1 MVNLIH
7 TTLEETSNGT
17 IAHITVDNQ
26 RKANTLNSAA
36 IGEFNATL
44 SQLDANPDIALVILT
59 GAGEKVFIGG
69 ADIKEMSTL
78 NTESARTFITNL
90 HHVCHKI
97 RYLHAPVIA
106 RVNGL
111 ALGAGMEIAAACDMV
126 VACPHAAFAM
136 PEVRV
141 GIPSV
146 IDAAL
151 LPKILGVG
159 LARDLVMTGRMLSA
173 EEAHVAGFV
182 QRLAKATSLD
192 DEIQIVIDEILAGG
206 RHAVALQKQLCNDWE
221 NNPLASSIQIGI
233 ETFAHSYD
241 TTEPKTMME
250 NFINRDRNI

>member
-1 MVNLIH
+1 MVNLIQ
-7 TTLEETSNGT
+7 TAIEETPNGAIARIT
-17 IAHITVDNQ
+17 INNQ
-26 RKANTLNSAA
+26 QKANTLNSAA
-36 IGEFNATL
+36 IDDLNKTL
-44 SQLDANPDIALVILT
+44 SQLDKNADIALVILT
-59 GAGEKVFIGG
+59 GAGEKVFVGG

-78 NTESARTFITNL
+78 NTETARTFITNL
-90 HHVCHKI
+90 HHACHKI

-126 VACPHAAFAM
+126 VASQHAAFAM

-151 LPKILGVG
+151 LPRILGVG

-173 EEAHVAGFV
+173 ADAHVAGLV
-182 QRLAKATSLD
+182 QRLAEENALD
-192 DEIQIVIDEILAGG
+192 DAVQIVIDEILAGG
-206 RHAVALQKQLCNDWE
+206 RQAISLQKQLCNDWE

-241 TTEPKTMME
+241 TAEPKTMME
-250 NFINRDRNI
+250 SFINRDRTG

>member
-1 MVNLIH
+1 MVNLIN
-7 TTLEETSNGT
+7 TTIEDTPDGAIALIT
-17 IAHITVDNQ
+17 IDNQ

-36 IGEFNATL
+36 IGDLNRSL
-44 SQLDANPDIALVILT
+44 SELHSNPDIALVILT
-59 GAGEKVFIGG
+59 GAGDKVFIGG

-111 ALGAGMEIAAACDMV
+111 ALGAGMEIAAVCDMV
-126 VACPHAAFAM
+126 VACQHAAFAM

-151 LPKILGVG
+151 LPRILGAG

-173 EEAHVAGFV
+173 ADARVAGFV
-182 QRLAKATSLD
+182 QRLAEETTLD
-192 DEIQIVIDEILAGG
+192 EEIQTVIDEILAGG
-206 RHAVALQKQLCNDWE
+206 RQAISLQKQLCNDWE
-221 NNPLASSIQIGI
+221 NNPLASGIQIGI

-241 TTEPKTMME
+241 TAEPKTMME
-250 NFINRDRNI
+250 RFLNRDRSG

>member
-1 MVNLIH
+1 MVNLIQ
-7 TTLEETSNGT
+7 TKFEETPKGVIARIT
-17 IAHITVDNQ
+17 INNQ

-36 IGEFNATL
+36 IHALNTSL
-44 SQLDANPDIALVILT
+44 SDLDAKPDIALVILT
-59 GAGEKVFIGG
+59 GAGGKVFIGG

-78 NTESARTFITNL
+78 NPESARSFITNL

-111 ALGAGMEIAAACDMV
+111 ALGAGMELAAACDMV
-126 VACPHAAFAM
+126 VAGHNAAFAM

-151 LPKILGVG
+151 LPRILGVG

-173 EEAHVAGFV
+173 TEAHVAGFV
-182 QRLAKATSLD
+182 QRLAPENALD
-192 DEIQIVIDEILAGG
+192 EAVQVVIDEILAGG
-206 RHAVALQKQLCNDWE
+206 RHAITLQKQLCNDWE

-233 ETFAHSYD
+233 ESFAHSYD
-241 TTEPKTMME
+241 TAEPKTMME
-250 NFINRDRNI
+250 SFLNRDRTA